1 VATSTIRK
9 TTSRP
14 ASSCLANTRICLGRI
29 LENITPLMR
38 IIQMLKQSQ
47 PIITLV
53 MPSIRMGNKQVEMIA
68 ATQKL
73 ISSL

>member
-1 VATSTIRK
+1 
-9 TTSRP
+9 
-14 ASSCLANTRICLGRI
+14 
-29 LENITPLMR
+29 
-38 IIQMLKQSQ
+38 MLKQSQ

-53 MPSIRMGNKQVEMIA
+53 MPSIRMGNKQEEMIA